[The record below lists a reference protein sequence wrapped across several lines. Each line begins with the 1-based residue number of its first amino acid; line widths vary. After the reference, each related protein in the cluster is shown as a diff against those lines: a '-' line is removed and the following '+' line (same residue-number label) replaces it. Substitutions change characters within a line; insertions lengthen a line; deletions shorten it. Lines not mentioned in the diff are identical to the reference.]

1 MAVRVAGKPLGAGGL
16 SCSPMRI
23 LLWHGYLL
31 RGSGSNI
38 YKANVVR
45 AWRALGHDVL
55 LLCQERNVEGL
66 DFVDGHGDFAPD
78 NSSFDVSTTGNER
91 GTGSVTLV
99 RPAIGSLLPVYVYDE
114 YEGFTA
120 KRYVD
125 LTEDELQR
133 YVDANV
139 AAMKTGIERLRP
151 EAIFTSH
158 EVMGPYIALRA
169 GEPYVA
175 QLHGSALEY
184 AVKEQERYL
193 PYAIE
198 GLNGAAAVTGGSEYM
213 IEAASAVVPGWR
225 DRAEVVNPGCDVDLF
240 RPLPARA
247 NDPPIVGYVGKFIVQ
262 KGVHN
267 LLAALPL
274 IATEPVRA
282 VIVGFGDLDD
292 DLRALWDA
300 VQRGDSAG
308 VARVARD
315 AYKGPLEHVLDL
327 SASGVLVDDYFERA
341 RNVAL
346 EFTGR
351 LDHGPLSRV
360 LPSFDV
366 LVVPSVLPEAFGMV
380 AAEAAACGVLPVVP
394 GHSGIGEAGTALERA
409 LDHPGLLVYP
419 PGRPIEGIAAR
430 VSAILDLGQD
440 ERASLAARAVA
451 LAHERWAWSKVAA
464 SLLEVAANAAR

>member
-1 MAVRVAGKPLGAGGL
+1 
-16 SCSPMRI
+16 MRI

-55 LLCQERNVEGL
+55 LLCQERTVEGL
-66 DFVDGHGDFAPD
+66 DFIDGHGDFALD
-78 NSSFDVSTTGNER
+78 NSAFDMSPTGNER
-91 GTGSVTLV
+91 GIGSVTLA
-99 RPAIGSLLPVYVYDE
+99 RPAIGSVLPVYVYDE

-125 LTEDELQR
+125 LTEDELHR

-139 AAMKTGIERLRP
+139 AAMKTAIERFRP

-169 GEPYVA
+169 GAPYVA

-184 AVKEQERYL
+184 AVKEQKRYV
-193 PYAIE
+193 PYANE
-198 GLNGAAAVTGGSEYM
+198 GLNGAAAVIGGSEYM
-213 IEAASAVVPGWR
+213 IDAASAVVPGWR
-225 DRAEVVNPGCDVDLF
+225 DRAFVVNPGCDVELF
-240 RPLPARA
+240 RPTPARA

-274 IATEPVRA
+274 IATDPIRA
-282 VIVGFGDLDD
+282 VIVGFGDLDA
-292 DLRALWDA
+292 DLKALWAA
-300 VQRGDSAG
+300 VQRGDAAG
-308 VARVARD
+308 VERVARD
-315 AYKGPLEHVLDL
+315 AYKGPLEHVLEL
-327 SASGVLVDDYFERA
+327 TASGALADDYFERA
-341 RNVAL
+341 RNIAL

-351 LDHGPLSRV
+351 LDHGPLSLV

-366 LVVPSVLPEAFGMV
+366 LVVPSILPEAFGMV
-380 AAEAAACGVLPVVP
+380 AAEAAACGVLPIVP
-394 GHSGIGEAGTALERA
+394 GHSGIGEVGAALEKV
-409 LDHPGLLVYP
+409 LDRPGLLVYP
-419 PGRPIEGIAAR
+419 PGAPIEGIAAR
-430 VSAILDLGQD
+430 VSAVLDLGRD
-440 ERASLAARAVA
+440 ERASLAGRAVA
-451 LAHERWAWSKVAA
+451 LAHERWAWSTVAT
-464 SLLEVAANAAR
+464 SLLEVAANPAR

>member
-1 MAVRVAGKPLGAGGL
+1 MRV
-16 SCSPMRI
+16 

-45 AWRALGHDVL
+45 AWRALRHDVL
-55 LLCQERNVEGL
+55 LLCQERSVEGL
-66 DFVDGHGDFAPD
+66 DFIDGHGDFAPD
-78 NSSFDVSTTGNER
+78 NSSFEVSPTGAVR
-91 GTGSVTLV
+91 GPGSVTLV

-125 LTEDELQR
+125 LTDDELQR
-133 YVDANV
+133 YVHANV
-139 AAMKTGIERLRP
+139 TAMETAIELFRP

-169 GEPYVA
+169 GSSYVA

-213 IEAASAVVPGWR
+213 IEAAGAIVPGWR
-225 DRAEVVNPGCDVDLF
+225 GRAFVVNPGCDVELF
-240 RPLPARA
+240 RPPPARA

-274 IATEPVRA
+274 IATDSLRA
-282 VIVGFGDLDD
+282 VIVGFGDLDA

-300 VQRGDSAG
+300 VQRADAAG
-308 VARVARD
+308 IERVARD

-327 SASGVLVDDYFERA
+327 AASGVLVDDYFARA

-351 LDHGPLSRV
+351 LDHGPLSLV

-366 LVVPSVLPEAFGMV
+366 LVVPSILPEAFGMV
-380 AAEAAACGVLPVVP
+380 AAEAAACGVLPIVP
-394 GHSGIGEAGTALERA
+394 GHSGIGEVGLALEEA
-409 LDHPGLLVYP
+409 LDRPGLLVYP
-419 PGRPIEGIAAR
+419 PAEPIEGIAAR
-430 VSAILDLGQD
+430 VSAVLDLPPG
-440 ERASLAARAVA
+440 ERASLAAGAVA
-451 LAHERWAWSKVAA
+451 LAHERWAWSTVATG
-464 SLLEVAANAAR
+464 LLEVAAHPSR